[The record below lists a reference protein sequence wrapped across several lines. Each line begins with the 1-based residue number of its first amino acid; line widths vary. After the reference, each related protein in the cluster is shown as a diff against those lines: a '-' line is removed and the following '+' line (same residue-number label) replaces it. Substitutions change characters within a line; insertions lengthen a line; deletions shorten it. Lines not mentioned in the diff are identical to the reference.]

1 MADDGPEVEEVDL
14 LVVGGGKAGKTLAM
28 DLAKAGQKVAMIE
41 RAMIGGTCINVAC
54 IPTKTLI
61 NSGRVLQTIRRAAEF
76 GVAGADDAQVDLKL
90 LRHRKEDVVETM
102 VKGQLSSF
110 TGSGMDFILGEAT
123 FVGPRTV
130 VVALNDGGS
139 RTLRGTD
146 VVLNLG
152 TEPLL
157 PPIDGLA
164 QAKVQTSNS
173 LLRLESLP
181 ESIIVLG
188 GGYVGCEFADLLN
201 TLGVKVTI
209 VQGGPQLLARE
220 DEDISGA
227 ISQRF
232 VDAGITVQLGAR
244 ADKVTRAAD
253 GTVTVTLA
261 SGDSV
266 AAADILVAVG
276 RRPMTG
282 GINLE
287 GAGVELDERGYVK
300 VDDQLRTTAAGVWA
314 AGDVAGTPQFTHA
327 SYDDYRVLK
336 TNLAAANGEGAPR
349 STSGRLIPYCVFT
362 TPELGRVGLTEQ
374 QARDAGHNVRIA
386 RMPVTAIPRAR
397 TVGHLDGVW
406 KAVID
411 RDTNKILG
419 AALLGAEASE
429 AIAVVQMAMLAG
441 MEYTAVRDA
450 ILTHPTIAEGLTL
463 LFTPAYLAD

>member
-1 MADDGPEVEEVDL
+1 
-14 LVVGGGKAGKTLAM
+14 M

-76 GVAGADDAQVDLKL
+76 GVSGVHDPQTDLKL

-130 VVALNDGGS
+130 SVALNDGGS

-152 TEPLL
+152 TEPML
-157 PPIDGLA
+157 PPIDGLTES
-164 QAKVQTSNS
+164 KVQTSNS
-173 LLRLESLP
+173 LLRLEAMP
-181 ESIIVLG
+181 ESIIILG

-201 TLGVKVTI
+201 TIGVKVTI
-209 VQGGPQLLARE
+209 IQGGDQLLARE
-220 DEDISGA
+220 DEDIAGA
-227 ISQRF
+227 IGHRF
-232 VDAGITVQLGAR
+232 VDAGITVRLGSR
-244 ADKVTRAAD
+244 AEKITRAAD

-261 SGDSV
+261 SGESV

-276 RRPMTG
+276 RRPVTG

-287 GAGVELDERGYVK
+287 AAGVELDERGYVK

-336 TNLAAANGEGAPR
+336 TNLSATNGEGEPR
-349 STSGRLIPYCVFT
+349 STTGRLIPYCVFT
-362 TPELGRVGLTEQ
+362 TPELGRIGLSEQ

-386 RMPVTAIPRAR
+386 KMPVSAIPRAR

-406 KAVID
+406 KAVVD

-419 AALLGAEASE
+419 AALWGTEASE
-429 AIAVVQMAMLAG
+429 AIAVVQTAMLAG
-441 MEYTAVRDA
+441 MDYTAVRDA
-450 ILTHPTIAEGLTL
+450 ILTHPTIAEGFTL
-463 LFTPAYLAD
+463 LFTPAYLED

>member
-1 MADDGPEVEEVDL
+1 MEIDGLEIEEVDL

-28 DLAKAGQKVAMIE
+28 DLAKAGKKVAMIE

-76 GVAGADDAQVDLKL
+76 GVSGAEDPQMDLKL

-110 TGSGMDFILGEAT
+110 TGSGMDFILGDAA

-130 VVALNDGGS
+130 RVALNDGGS
-139 RTLRGTD
+139 RILRGAD

-164 QAKVQTSNS
+164 ESKVQTSNS
-173 LLRLESLP
+173 LLRLESMP
-181 ESIIVLG
+181 ESIIILG

-201 TLGVKVTI
+201 TIGVKVTI
-209 VQGGPQLLARE
+209 VQGGDQLLARE
-220 DEDISGA
+220 DKDIADA
-227 ISQRF
+227 IGQRF
-232 VDAGITVQLGAR
+232 VDAGITVRLGSR
-244 ADKVTRAAD
+244 AEKITRAAD

-261 SGDSV
+261 SGERV
-266 AAADILVAVG
+266 AADDILVAVG
-276 RRPMTG
+276 RRPMTE
-282 GINLE
+282 GINLA
-287 GAGVELDERGYVK
+287 GAGVELDRRGFVK

-336 TNLAAANGEGAPR
+336 TNLAAAHGDGEPR
-349 STSGRLIPYCVFT
+349 GTTGRLIPYCVFT
-362 TPELGRVGLTEQ
+362 TPELGRVGLSEQ
-374 QARDAGHNVRIA
+374 QARDAGHNVLIA

-411 RDTNKILG
+411 RDTHKILG
-419 AALLGAEASE
+419 AALLGTEASE

-441 MEYTAVRDA
+441 VEYTAVRDA
-450 ILTHPTIAEGLTL
+450 IITHPTIAEGLTL
-463 LFTPAYLAD
+463 LFTPAYLEN